1 MFYFAVEN
9 PAAFCY
15 NRAMKFNVGLA
26 QIAPVLGDVP
36 ANLALHHEVIGD
48 AQARGVDLLIF
59 PELALTGYG
68 LGDRAYDVAIR
79 AAADDP
85 IFADLLAASEQLDLV
100 TSFVE
105 VDERHRLYI
114 SAAYLCGGR
123 LVHLHRK
130 IYLPTYGLFNESRH
144 FTPGGSARAFDTR
157 FGRMGLLICEDL
169 WHASLPYVLW
179 QDGADILIL
188 ISASAEH
195 GQGEAL
201 STAGK
206 VLSMTRAYALQF
218 TDFVIHVN
226 QTGRDDIGRY
236 WGGSVIYGP
245 DAAVIVQGPRDEPAV
260 VVGEIDTALLAPA
273 RRALPLLRDER
284 PDLVIRELRRIA
296 KKERA
301 SAERAD

>member
-1 MFYFAVEN
+1 MAS
-9 PAAFCY
+9 
-15 NRAMKFNVGLA
+15 MTFNVGLA
-26 QIAPVLGDVP
+26 QITPVLGDVA
-36 ANLALHHEVIGD
+36 ANLALHREAIGD
-48 AQARGVDLLIF
+48 ARARGVDLLIF

-79 AAADDP
+79 AAAGDP
-85 IFADLLAASEQLDLV
+85 TFAALLAASEQLDLV

-114 SAAYLCGGR
+114 SAVYLAGGR
-123 LVHLHRK
+123 LVHRHRK
-130 IYLPTYGLFNESRH
+130 LYLPTYGLFNESRCY
-144 FTPGGSARAFDTR
+144 TPGTSARAFDTR

-179 QDGADILIL
+179 QDGADVLIL

-201 STAGK
+201 STADK
-206 VLSMTRAYALQF
+206 VLSAARTYALLF

-236 WGGSVIYGP
+236 GGSSVIYGP
-245 DAAVIVQGPRDEPAV
+245 DAALIVQGPRDEPAV
-260 VVGEIDTALLAPA
+260 VVGEIDMAQLAPA

-284 PDLVIRELRRIA
+284 PDLVARELRRIA
-296 KKERA
+296 KKEGS
-301 SAERAD
+301 SADLAD